1 MLFSLTNR
9 NSSAGPSPAAIL
21 AGLLCWASSVSA
33 DNADAPAVGRLDPIV
48 VTAKKRPEP
57 VADEVLTKRVQAAMH
72 SNAYFNDEHVTVST
86 KNGVVT
92 LEGVVYDDW
101 DVRTAMRIARKIA
114 GVRRVVSDF
123 YVPDGT

>member
-1 MLFSLTNR
+1 MLFPFTNR
-9 NSSAGPSPAAIL
+9 NSSAGPSAAAVL
-21 AGLLCWASSVSA
+21 ASMLCWASSVSA
-33 DNADAPAVGRLDPIV
+33 DNAGAPAVGHLDPIV
-48 VTAKKRPEP
+48 VTAKRRPEP
-57 VADEVLTKRVQAAMH
+57 VADEVLTKRVEAAMH
-72 SNAYFNDEHVTVST
+72 ANAYFNDEHVTVYI

>member
-1 MLFSLTNR
+1 MFSFTDR
-9 NSSAGPSPAAIL
+9 NSSAGLFPAAIL
-21 AGLLCWASSVSA
+21 AGMLCWASPVSA
-33 DNADAPAVGRLDPIV
+33 DNAGAPAVGSLDPIV
-48 VTAKKRPEP
+48 VTAKRRPLP
-57 VADEVLTKRVQAAMH
+57 VADEVLTKRVEAAMH
-72 SNAYFNDEHVTVST
+72 SNAYFFDEHVTVST

-114 GVRRVVSDF
+114 GVKRVVSDF